1 MTQTAPRPA
10 RQDVVEVPR
19 DALRAALPLLR
30 EIGDLKRVRT
40 ADSGTSPA
48 GASMAERAFRRSW
61 AELARGGDPHEVAVR
76 AGAAAVAGAR
86 LAGVDGPVL
95 RRCGLT
101 ADEAADVLGRSV
113 AQHAD
118 SLGPSTYA
126 LLRAALPDLAED
138 PHGALHEDLYGAPY
152 GSGGEDPAP
161 RFAAALCAQ
170 PRAGA
175 TCPGRPR
182 LMVEPPESH
191 GDHCWAVAVY
201 GVLLAEAFGAEPGDV
216 FLLGLGHHLHNA
228 VLPDAGFSGEELLG
242 EHLTGV
248 IARLTAEQLAVLPGP
263 LAARLGS
270 LLALREAAEAPVAR
284 AFHAADVLD
293 RVLQVR
299 HHARAAA
306 FTAEQ
311 ALDDLDLVHPCAVS
325 GFHRAVL
332 DAAEAV

>member
-1 MTQTAPRPA
+1 MTRAAARFAGRDGQLPR
-10 RQDVVEVPR
+10 ES
-19 DALRAALPLLR
+19 LRAAVPLLR

-40 ADSGTSPA
+40 AGGG

-61 AELARGGDPHEVAVR
+61 AELVRGGDPGRVAVR
-76 AGAAAVAGAR
+76 ECAAAVAGAR

-101 ADEAADVLGRSV
+101 ADEAVAVLERSL
-113 AQHAD
+113 ARHAD
-118 SLGPSTYA
+118 RMDPVTSG
-126 LLRAALPDLAED
+126 LLREALPDLVE
-138 PHGALHEDLYGAPY
+138 EPY
-152 GSGGEDPAP
+152 EGPGPG
-161 RFAAALCAQ
+161 FAAVLCSQ

-201 GVLLAEAFGAEPGDV
+201 GVLLAEAFGAAPGDV
-216 FLLGLGHHLHNA
+216 FLLGLAHHLHNS
-228 VLPDAGFSGEELLG
+228 VLPDAGFAGEELLG
-242 EHLTGV
+242 EHLPAV
-248 IARLTAEQLAVLPGP
+248 LARLTRQALDELPAALAACVEPL
-263 LAARLGS
+263 LAAREG
-270 LLALREAAEAPVAR
+270 ADTPVAR

-311 ALDDLDLVHPCAVS
+311 ALEDLDLVHPCAVS

-332 DAAEAV
+332 DAAETA